1 MSSPIT
7 KVCPILDQLWSSIFP
22 CLILSTHWCC
32 LWYRPF
38 TKLFLHV
45 FANWR
50 INNVQIRHPSFIM
63 AKKCILAMKSI
74 SWRSWHLQNHQ
85 TPLHIHLPPRHQRLP
100 RFLSIFSAREEVPK
114 LRICELVDGRVGPN
128 LGRGAQD
135 WIKPQAAKFFECNI
149 QYMYMFLYI

>member
-1 MSSPIT
+1 MYDKQYKQSYKVSSPIT
-7 KVCPILDQLWSSIFP
+7 KVCPILDQLWSFDFP
-22 CLILSTHWCC
+22 MFDLVHPLMLFMISTVHQV
-32 LWYRPF
+32 
-38 TKLFLHV
+38 V
-45 FANWR
+45 FACFCQLKNKQR
-50 INNVQIRHPSFIM
+50 SDQTSIL

-135 WIKPQAAKFFECNI
+135 WIKP
-149 QYMYMFLYI
+149 